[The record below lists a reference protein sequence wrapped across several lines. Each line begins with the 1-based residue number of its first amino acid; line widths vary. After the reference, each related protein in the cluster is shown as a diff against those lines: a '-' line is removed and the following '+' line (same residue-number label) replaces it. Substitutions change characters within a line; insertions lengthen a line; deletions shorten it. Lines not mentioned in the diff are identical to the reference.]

1 MSKRSHS
8 SGRDSDL
15 YNPASKYEEFIEVPG
30 LTLYEIYR
38 KPRQDDPSSTIKLD
52 INEINAAFQCPIC
65 LGYIKNCR
73 TVMECLHRFCEDCI
87 EKYIR
92 LGKKECPQCRKP
104 VPSRRSLRT
113 DKSFDAL
120 MKSIHGNVDEIEKY
134 QDEKIVK
141 ANEKTIQQTI
151 RNNATIRRN
160 SSANVCRQFTR
171 QSSASSATSLI
182 ANNTGLIN
190 VRESEVVDL
199 VLRKHN
205 DEKHVDRLR
214 KEYLRVSKEITIEV
228 LKKFLSKKLSYSY
241 PSHFQVLALVDENEV
256 VLPEGVTLNLVLR
269 DICDTPEKLELYY
282 RLRPIPKS
290 TESSTL

>member
-1 MSKRSHS
+1 MSKRSSS

-15 YNPASKYEEFIEVPG
+15 YNPSSKYEEFTEVQG

-38 KPRQDDPSSTIKLD
+38 EPRRGDPSSTIRLD
-52 INEINAAFQCPIC
+52 INDINAAFQCPIC

-120 MKSIHGNVDEIEKY
+120 MRSIHGDVDEIEKY
-134 QDEKIVK
+134 QEEKIVK
-141 ANEKTIQQTI
+141 ANMQTI
-151 RNNATIRRN
+151 RDNATIRRK
-160 SSANVCRQFTR
+160 SSVNMCRQITR
-171 QSSASSATSLI
+171 QSSVSLA
-182 ANNTGLIN
+182 ANNKGLVN

-205 DEKHVDRLR
+205 DERNVDRLR
-214 KEYLRVSKEITIEV
+214 KEYLRVSKEITVEV
-228 LKKFLSKKLSYSY
+228 LKKFLGKKLSYSY
-241 PSHFQVLALVDENEV
+241 PSHFQVLALVDDNEV

-269 DICDTPEKLELYY
+269 DICDSPDKLELYY
-282 RLRPIPKS
+282 RLRPMPEVPS
-290 TESSTL
+290 ET